1 MERTSIKLTT
11 LPLSLITYKGYKPN
25 TLEVT
30 MLELMKKTVFAGI
43 GMAAMTKDKIEE
55 VSKEC
60 IAQGQLSEKEG
71 EKFVT
76 ELMQRSEESRD
87 ELKKQVEQAAE
98 NLIEKMGLVKADEF
112 QGLRSE
118 IALLREEIASFK
130 TKSAKDE

>member
-1 MERTSIKLTT
+1 
-11 LPLSLITYKGYKPN
+11 
-25 TLEVT
+25 

-130 TKSAKDE
+130 TKSVKDE

>member
-1 MERTSIKLTT
+1 
-11 LPLSLITYKGYKPN
+11 
-25 TLEVT
+25 

-130 TKSAKDE
+130 T